1 MENAAHQR
9 VIAVSVLLLVCA
21 KKLKLKRECGK
32 FYFQF
37 RSALHKLKFIIWIKA
52 MESCE
57 GPKKALP
64 GLPTKMGVG
73 GWDFSVSRSS
83 IPQEKNCLCQENHM
97 VLNNI

>member
-1 MENAAHQR
+1 
-9 VIAVSVLLLVCA
+9 
-21 KKLKLKRECGK
+21 
-32 FYFQF
+32 
-37 RSALHKLKFIIWIKA
+37 

-83 IPQEKNCLCQENHM
+83 IPYEKNCLCQENHM